1 MTRPP
6 SVLCRG
12 LWSLA
17 QGFGCGDCFSP
28 CLLTKP
34 LILHSASGLPPNLI
48 PTPVPVITGSLG
60 CAGGPHADG
69 EGWVS
74 VGTVFRDGLWWRFSA
89 RCRPRGPCGF
99 GDAWAGS
106 GLTRSPVR
114 GHVGEMPGERV
125 LGGSQP
131 QLPRCGPEVKAASA
145 KHCCKR
151 VWFLSP
157 ETLQTCPNGSAGV
170 PYLANRLGHTLL
182 NLSAFRLPEY
192 LLVPSE
198 KPRWVPACGRTTL
211 QIRLFQ
217 MRVFLDRSVSL

>member
-6 SVLCRG
+6 SVLCSG

-74 VGTVFRDGLWWRFSA
+74 VGTVFRDGLWWRSSA

-114 GHVGEMPGERV
+114 GHVGEMPG
-125 LGGSQP
+125 
-131 QLPRCGPEVKAASA
+131 
-145 KHCCKR
+145 
-151 VWFLSP
+151 
-157 ETLQTCPNGSAGV
+157 NGCSAGLSRSFQDADLRSRPRRQSTAVNGCGFSLPKRCRHVRTGV
-170 PYLANRLGHTLL
+170 PGSPTWPTAWATR
-182 NLSAFRLPEY
+182 
-192 LLVPSE
+192 
-198 KPRWVPACGRTTL
+198 C
-211 QIRLFQ
+211 
-217 MRVFLDRSVSL
+217 